1 MSIDINQVFINQS
14 CHFDDFENNRTTIR
28 IASDGLSVFVSND
41 SNNVYFASSYRWA
54 QSSQKSMIE
63 ILNQVKEQ
71 DPWLVNLNS
80 KLTVLLDDDGF
91 IHIPNELFDEQNLHT
106 YLQDQVDIDKFA
118 EGQLFYNTQKNITGV
133 FIINKK
139 LVQEV
144 KEVFKDAEITSYSNA
159 LLKFSDSI
167 KHVGKSCT
175 VLLSINNFYFDMVV
189 KKRGQ
194 LYFFNRFQFTTKE
207 DFIYFIIM
215 TLQKLEIISS
225 DVEIAIIGKIESQ
238 SSLNELIRRYFE
250 DVRFAIPEKECSWD
264 YHRYCVEQNY

>member
-1 MSIDINQVFINQS
+1 MEGVSRLPDAI
-14 CHFDDFENNRTTIR
+14 FDR
-28 IASDGLSVFVSND
+28 
-41 SNNVYFASSYRWA
+41 
-54 QSSQKSMIE
+54 
-63 ILNQVKEQ
+63 
-71 DPWLVNLNS
+71 NL
-80 KLTVLLDDDGF
+80 
-91 IHIPNELFDEQNLHT
+91 
-106 YLQDQVDIDKFA
+106 
-118 EGQLFYNTQKNITGV
+118 
-133 FIINKK
+133 
-139 LVQEV
+139 V
-144 KEVFKDAEITSYSNA
+144 KEVFKDAEITSYSDA

-225 DVEIAIIGKIESQ
+225 DVEIVIIGKIESQ

-264 YHRYCVEQNY
+264 YHRYCVEQNYY